1 MPYWIISQ
9 AYSCQIESVSPSST
23 VRVTSFNCGMLQIW
37 TWFLCHCYTGLLDS
51 CGYSKMLSSPW
62 WLVSVGAK
70 PGWYSITTL
79 IITVSFLQLS
89 HEAGSCKL
97 ERECRDRPS
106 EVKGVLSELESGW
119 LDMSVSHLSRSLW
132 PIWCHCA
139 EFSLFP
145 LSVAGAMARGRSLML
160 VWMTI
165 SHTHRALSLQAWSG
179 EKCIYIYF

>member
-1 MPYWIISQ
+1 MVCYK
-9 AYSCQIESVSPSST
+9 Y
-23 VRVTSFNCGMLQIW
+23 IW
-37 TWFLCHCYTGLLDS
+37 TWFQWVWYTGLLVS
-51 CGYSKMLSSPW
+51 CGYSKKLSSPRC
-62 WLVSVGAK
+62 LVYAGAK
-70 PGWYSITTL
+70 PGWYLITTL

-106 EVKGVLSELESGW
+106 KVKEVLSELESGW
-119 LDMSVSHLSRSLW
+119 LDIGLSRSIW
-132 PIWCHCA
+132 PIGCHCA